1 MMLSDR
7 EGILTQLEWWLR
19 HGLIIRP
26 PPQAPFFFFSFSIF
40 LFDLFFFFSEVWL
53 IMSSSRCLTQHS
65 EAILFTYKRQAAIRC
80 RYFIA
85 SDPK

>member
-26 PPQAPFFFFSFSIF
+26 PLFSFSRK
-40 LFDLFFFFSEVWL
+40 VWL
-53 IMSSSRCLTQHS
+53 IMCSSRCLTQHS

-80 RYFIA
+80 RYFTA

>member
-26 PPQAPFFFFSFSIF
+26 PPPRPPFSFFLFPFFFLISFSFSRKF
-40 LFDLFFFFSEVWL
+40 G
-53 IMSSSRCLTQHS
+53 
-65 EAILFTYKRQAAIRC
+65 
-80 RYFIA
+80 
-85 SDPK
+85 